1 MLIRQ
6 NYTSICCR
14 NNSLL
19 ILPFRLLIHDII
31 LYRSC
36 ILLTNYRFGKGMFQ
50 GIYKP
55 PKSQLLKVATVSSS
69 VSDEDV
75 EESSFKLRLSW
86 QD

>member
-1 MLIRQ
+1 
-6 NYTSICCR
+6 
-14 NNSLL
+14 
-19 ILPFRLLIHDII
+19 
-31 LYRSC
+31 
-36 ILLTNYRFGKGMFQ
+36 MFE

-86 QD
+86 RIDPKPYDAGMFFLKHFACSDGKKRNSQHYSYRR